1 LVGEKGS
8 VMKRRTYIGI
18 LVALLCFVGAT
29 VVPRNGYNQE
39 VLQVSIEEAIDLAL
53 RKSEDLQIA
62 ENDIEKMRYAYKE
75 ARSTIYPHIEGEITW
90 AHYPE
95 YPPAAAATTKDYSLG
110 TGVTVNQVLWAF
122 GRVSSA
128 IRLAD
133 KYIAISGFNKDIA
146 RQEVA
151 YNTKLSYYSALL
163 AERTL
168 SIVTESYENARKNKS
183 LLEKRTS
190 SGRSSKADNIK
201 VAADIAS
208 RIPEVNNA
216 RATFD
221 SAMRTLKILIGVDQ
235 SAPIALTDGFATHHR
250 TFEVGGM
257 KESLQE
263 NEPTLQ
269 ALRKQIEADK
279 DMIKLRRA
287 NFLPIISAFA
297 TWDYKGIG
305 DTYEVRRDNLN
316 HYVVAGLK
324 VSVPIWAGGEK
335 IAQLNQAKINKEN
348 DILQLQKTTKE
359 LGLKLENA
367 VSEYHA
373 YIDTLEANTK
383 AVELAQESFKMIQDL
398 FETGQV
404 SLADLNDGELQL
416 TNQRLSMMLTLYNI
430 NTTAAE
436 IEKLAAT
443 ELRK

>member
-1 LVGEKGS
+1 MVGEKGRA
-8 VMKRRTYIGI
+8 MKRGTRIII
-18 LVALLCFVGAT
+18 LVALLCFVGT
-29 VVPRNGYNQE
+29 IVVLHGYSQE
-39 VLQVSIEEAIDLAL
+39 ALHVSIEEAITLAL
-53 RKSEDLQIA
+53 RTSEDVQIA
-62 ENDIEKMRYAYKE
+62 TNEIDKMRYRYKE

-110 TGVTVNQVLWAF
+110 TGVTVSQVLWAF

-128 IRLAD
+128 IRMAD
-133 KYIAISGFNKDIA
+133 KYIAISRLNKDIA
-146 RQEVA
+146 RQEIV
-151 YNTKLSYYSALL
+151 YNTKLSYYSAVL

-168 SIVTESYENARKNKS
+168 SIVMESYENARKNKR

-201 VAADIAS
+201 MAADIAS
-208 RIPEVNNA
+208 RVPEVNNA
-216 RATFD
+216 RATFN
-221 SAMRTLKILIGVDQ
+221 SAMRTLKIIIGVEET
-235 SAPIALTDGFATHHR
+235 APVTLTDDFLAHYR
-250 TFEVGGM
+250 MFEKGPLE
-257 KESLQE
+257 ESLRE

-279 DMIKLRRA
+279 DVIKLRRA
-287 NFLPIISAFA
+287 NFLPTISAFA

-305 DTYEVRRDNLN
+305 DTYEVRRENLD

-335 IAQLNQAKINKEN
+335 IAQLNQAKIDKEN

-373 YIDTLEANTK
+373 YIDTLEANRQ
-383 AVELAQESFKMIQDL
+383 AVELVQESFKMIQDL
-398 FETGQV
+398 FESGQV
-404 SLADLNDGELQL
+404 TLADLNDAELQL

-436 IEKLAAT
+436 IEKLAAK

>member
-1 LVGEKGS
+1 
-8 VMKRRTYIGI
+8 MKRKKYIVM
-18 LVALLCFVGAT
+18 LVTLLCCVGTT
-29 VVPRNGYNQE
+29 VVPPNGCSQE
-39 VLQVSIEEAIDLAL
+39 VLHVSLEEAIDLAL

-62 ENDIEKMRYAYKE
+62 ENDIDKMRYAYKE
-75 ARSTIYPHIEGEITW
+75 VRSAIYPHIEGEITW

-95 YPPAAAATTKDYSLG
+95 YPPPAAATTKDYSLG

-128 IRLAD
+128 IRMAD
-133 KYIAISGFNKDIA
+133 KYIAISRLNKDIA
-146 RQEVA
+146 KQEIV
-151 YNTKLSYYSALL
+151 YSTKLSYYSVLL
-163 AERTL
+163 ADRTF
-168 SIVTESYENARKNKS
+168 SVVTESYENAKKNKS

-190 SGRSSKADNIK
+190 SGRGSKADNIK
-201 VAADIAS
+201 MAADIAS
-208 RIPEVNNA
+208 RVPEVNNA

-221 SAMRTLKILIGVDQ
+221 SAMRTFKILIGVDQ
-235 SAPIALTDGFATHHR
+235 AAPVALTDDFATHYR
-250 TFEVGGM
+250 TFEVGDM
-257 KESLQE
+257 KESLHE

-269 ALRKQIEADK
+269 TLRTQIEADK

-287 NFLPIISAFA
+287 NFLPTISAFA
-297 TWDYKGIG
+297 SWDYKGIG

-324 VSVPIWAGGEK
+324 VSIPIWAGGEK

-359 LGLKLENA
+359 LGLELENA

-373 YIDTLEANTK
+373 YINTLEANTK
-383 AVELAQESFKMIQDL
+383 AVELAQASFKMIQDL
-398 FETGQV
+398 FESGQV
-404 SLADLNDGELQL
+404 TLANLNDAELQL

-430 NTTAAE
+430 NTTAAV

-443 ELRK
+443 ELKK

>member
-1 LVGEKGS
+1 
-8 VMKRRTYIGI
+8 MKRVICIAMLTC
-18 LVALLCFVGAT
+18 LLCSACLAVT
-29 VVPRNGYNQE
+29 PRTGCSQE
-39 VLQVSIEEAIDLAL
+39 VLQVSIDEAIDLAL
-53 RKSEDLQIA
+53 RKSEDFQIA
-62 ENDIEKMRYAYKE
+62 SNEIDKMRYAYKE
-75 ARSTIYPHIEGEITW
+75 ARSAIYPHIEGEITW

-95 YPPAAAATTKDYSLG
+95 YPPAAAATTKDYSLD
-110 TGVTVNQVLWAF
+110 TGVTVSQVLWAF

-128 IRLAD
+128 IRMAD
-133 KYIAISGFNKDIA
+133 KYIAISRLNKDIA
-146 RQEVA
+146 KQEIV

-163 AERTL
+163 GERTL
-168 SIVTESYENARKNKS
+168 SIVTESYDNARKNKR

-201 VAADIAS
+201 MAADIAS
-208 RIPEVNNA
+208 RLPEVNNA

-221 SAMRTLKILIGVDQ
+221 SAMRTFKILIGVDQ
-235 SAPIALTDGFATHHR
+235 AAPVALTDDFPADYR
-250 TFEVGGM
+250 TLNVGGI
-257 KESLQE
+257 KESLQQ

-279 DMIKLRRA
+279 DMIKLRRS
-287 NFLPIISAFA
+287 NFLPTLSAFA
-297 TWDYKGIG
+297 TWDYQGIG

-316 HYVVAGLK
+316 HYVVAGVK

-383 AVELAQESFKMIQDL
+383 AVELAQESFKLIQDL
-398 FETGQV
+398 FESGQV
-404 SLADLNDGELQL
+404 SLADLNDAELQL
-416 TNQRLSMMLTLYNI
+416 TNQRLSMVLTLYNI

-443 ELRK
+443 EVKK